1 MSEPMATDA
10 AIQVLTERVGNA
22 LDDLKEMK
30 GQISAV
36 QQALIVMASMQ
47 EKISHVDSKASRLF
61 LIADDTKDQITKLQT
76 DVKHQGW
83 LWKLMGTGLLACLGV
98 LGWASTQYQS
108 FHDLITRV
116 TVLERLMNTGQK

>member
-1 MSEPMATDA
+1 MATDA

-61 LIADDTKDQITKLQT
+61 LIADDTKDQMTKLQT

-83 LWKLMGTGLLACLGV
+83 LWKLVGTGLLACLGV
-98 LGWASTQYQS
+98 IGWASTQYQH
-108 FHDLITRV
+108 FNELVTRV
-116 TVLERLMNTGQK
+116 AVLEKIMNVVQK

>member
-1 MSEPMATDA
+1 MATEA

-47 EKISHVDSKASRLF
+47 EKISHVDGKAARLF
-61 LIADDTKDQITKLQT
+61 TLADDTQKQIGAVQAQ
-76 DVKHQGW
+76 VKQHTW
-83 LWKLMGTGLLACLGV
+83 MWKLLGTGLLACLGAI
-98 LGWASTQYQS
+98 GWAATQYQD
-108 FHDLITRV
+108 FQRLTTKVAII
-116 TVLERLMNTGQK
+116 ERMLRLDK

>member
-83 LWKLMGTGLLACLGV
+83 LWKLVGTGMLACLGV
-98 LGWASTQYQS
+98 IGWAATQYQS

-116 TVLERLMNTGQK
+116 TVLERILNAGQK

>member
-1 MSEPMATDA
+1 MATDA

-36 QQALIVMASMQ
+36 QSALIVMASMQ
-47 EKISHVDSKASRLF
+47 EKIGHVDSKTSRLF
-61 LIADDTKDQITKLQT
+61 LIADDTKDQMTKLQT

-83 LWKLMGTGLLACLGV
+83 LWKLVGTGLLACLGV
-98 LGWASTQYQS
+98 LGWAATQYQH
-108 FHDLITRV
+108 FNELVTRV
-116 TVLERLMNTGQK
+116 AVLEKIMSVVQK

>member
-1 MSEPMATDA
+1 MATDA

-47 EKISHVDSKASRLF
+47 EKISNVDSKASRLF
-61 LIADDTKDQITKLQT
+61 LIADDTKDQITRLQT

-83 LWKLMGTGLLACLGV
+83 LWKLVGTGLLACLGV
-98 LGWASTQYQS
+98 LGWASMQFQH
-108 FHDLITRV
+108 FNDLVTRV
-116 TVLERLMNTGQK
+116 AVLERLFNVEHK